1 MGWAPF
7 LALAAALFIVR
18 LLGIAG
24 TAIALS
30 PTRDFESSD
39 NLPVG
44 VTLVLT
50 GFQNVV
56 FVLAAYITIKLA
68 LGAPPREDFG
78 LIRPKSARR
87 SAGPRSCTSA
97 SGSSRRCCR
106 GSSGTPDEQALVQDV
121 KAEDSLVV
129 LAAYAVMICLVAP
142 VVEELFFRG
151 FMFGALAKRLGPW
164 WGMGITG
171 VVFAVGHAPAPAI
184 SLVALG
190 VFGVGLCLLYWRTQ
204 SIVPCMALH
213 ALNNAITFGVT
224 KDLDPALFAAV
235 VVGSVGVVSGA
246 AQAFS
251 SRRPWWPH
259 EAHRARD
266 ALVARVARHRLRS
279 DPAARAHPG
288 SGARDGDA
296 LRAAQ
301 DTISGAPPP
310 AARSPRAS

>member
-1 MGWAPF
+1 LTEENNEYRGWLAPEAPSIPDDEPLVPTPDPQIPVWAPF
-7 LALAAALFIVR
+7 LALAAALFVV
-18 LLGIAG
+18 LLIGG
-24 TAIALS
+24 TAIALLGAAD
-30 PTRDFESSD
+30 PDFESD

-44 VTLVLT
+44 VTLALT
-50 GFQNVV
+50 GFQNIV
-56 FVLAAYITIKLA
+56 FVVAAYITIKLA
-68 LGAPPREDFG
+68 LGRVTRGDFG
-78 LIRPKSARR
+78 LVPVRR
-87 SAGPRSCTSA
+87 IGEAAGWAALVYVGFWSVTA
-97 SGSSRRCCR
+97 LLAAIF
-106 GSSGTPDEQALVQDV
+106 GTPDEQALVQDV

-129 LAAYAVMICLVAP
+129 LVAYAVTICLIAP

-151 FMFGALAKRLGPW
+151 FMFGTLAKRLGPW

-171 VVFAVGHAPAPAI
+171 VVFALGHAPAPAI

-251 SRRPWWPH
+251 SRRS
-259 EAHRARD
+259 
-266 ALVARVARHRLRS
+266 VAA
-279 DPAARAHPG
+279 
-288 SGARDGDA
+288 
-296 LRAAQ
+296 
-301 DTISGAPPP
+301 
-310 AARSPRAS
+310 

>member
-1 MGWAPF
+1 LTEENNEYRGWLAPEAPSTSTDDPPPPTPDPQIPVWAPF
-7 LALAAALFIVR
+7 LALAAALFIV
-18 LLGIAG
+18 LLIGG
-24 TAIALS
+24 TAIALLAAAD
-30 PTRDFESSD
+30 PDFESD

-50 GFQNVV
+50 AFQNVV
-56 FVLAAYITIKLA
+56 FVLAAYITIKVA
-68 LGAPPREDFG
+68 LGRTTREDFG
-78 LIRPKSARR
+78 LVRVRKVGEAVGWAALVYVGFWLITALL
-87 SAGPRSCTSA
+87 AGIF
-97 SGSSRRCCR
+97 
-106 GSSGTPDEQALVQDV
+106 GTPDEQALVQDV

-129 LAAYAVMICLVAP
+129 LAAYAVTICLVAP

-251 SRRPWWPH
+251 SRRS
-259 EAHRARD
+259 
-266 ALVARVARHRLRS
+266 VAA
-279 DPAARAHPG
+279 
-288 SGARDGDA
+288 
-296 LRAAQ
+296 
-301 DTISGAPPP
+301 
-310 AARSPRAS
+310 